1 MLEELRIENFQAHER
16 KRIKFDH
23 RVTTIIGPS
32 DRGKSAIIR
41 ALRWVCLND
50 LRGDA
55 FVRDGADFVRVSL
68 LLDGTKITRTKKGIA
83 NTYKMG
89 NETYVA
95 LRTDVPEDI
104 KAVLN
109 VDTINFQAQHDAPFW
124 FSLSPGQVSRELN
137 AIVDLGVI
145 DATLKNLNSVVR
157 DAKARVEVCTEQV
170 RDSKRELNRFNDLA
184 GMVADFRVLEGLE
197 SRAAGAASRAI
208 GMGLLLSD
216 IQRHS
221 DSQKSLTARATDAR
235 ILVKLTGTVLE
246 TRKQVE
252 ILESAVQ
259 AHENAKQTSEAPD
272 FGPVSAARIMYV
284 EATERAG
291 VLASLIDRIESMIT
305 ANKLYNQNLK
315 EALDAVKEACDG
327 VCPVCEQPLP

>member
-1 MLEELRIENFQAHER
+1 MLEELRIENFQTHER
-16 KRIKFDH
+16 KRIKFDR

-55 FVRDGADFVRVSL
+55 FIRDGADFVRVSL
-68 LLDGTKITRTKKGIA
+68 LLDGTKITRSKRGVA
-83 NTYKMG
+83 NAYKMG

-95 LRTDVPEDI
+95 LRSDVPEDI
-104 KAVLN
+104 KEVLN

-157 DAKARVEVCTEQV
+157 DAKARVEVCTEQA
-170 RDSKRELNRFNDLA
+170 RDSKRELNRFKGLA
-184 GMVADFRVLEGLE
+184 GMVADFRVLQKLE
-197 SRAAGAASRAI
+197 SLTADAASRAI

-221 DSQKSLTARATDAR
+221 DSQQSLTARATDAQ
-235 ILVKLTGTVLE
+235 ILVKLAGTVLE
-246 TRKQVE
+246 TRKQAE
-252 ILESAVQ
+252 TLELAVQ
-259 AHENAKQTSEAPD
+259 AHENAEQTSEAPD
-272 FGPVSAARIMYV
+272 FSPVETAHKLYV
-284 EATERAG
+284 EATER
-291 VLASLIDRIESMIT
+291 VESLASLIDRIERMIT
-305 ANKLYNQNLK
+305 SNKLYNQNLA
-315 EALDAVKEACDG
+315 EALDAVKEACEG
-327 VCPVCEQPLP
+327 VCPLCEQPLP